1 MAVNFSE
8 RSIAT
13 PNLSTYSFPHERLRL
28 VQKEANRIPLVLVAC
43 GSFSPITYLHLRM
56 FVLSWDYAK
65 FNTNFEIMGGYIS
78 PVSDSYKKPG
88 LVESRH
94 RLQMCQ
100 LAVNE
105 NPTWLMVDPWEALQP
120 TYVRTARVLDH
131 FENEINKN
139 LGGAQK
145 PDGTRVPMKIALLA
159 GADLIQTMTS
169 PGVWSESD
177 LAHILGQ
184 YGIFVI
190 ERGGTDLDN
199 ALAGLERW
207 KENIFVV
214 QQLIRND
221 ISSTKI
227 RLFLKQ
233 DMSVQYLI
241 PASVIKYIQ
250 ENGLYEDS
258 INSPDPLAR
267 SLSNKIISS

>member
-1 MAVNFSE
+1 MAVNDTEKLSV
-8 RSIAT
+8 T

-28 VQKEANRIPLVLVAC
+28 VQNEANRIPLVLVAC

-78 PVSDSYKKPG
+78 PVSDSYKKLG

-159 GADLIQTMTS
+159 GADLIQTMTT
-169 PGVWSESD
+169 PGVWSEFD

-190 ERGGTDLDN
+190 ERGGTDLEN

-207 KENIFVV
+207 KKNIFVV